1 MKEKKKD
8 ENINE
13 PIEEELPQQEAED
26 TEENTAEAEYV
37 QPEAEE
43 KEETPN
49 NKEAE
54 YLLLVQRIQA
64 DFDNYRKRNA
74 SVRADAMADGKA

>member
-43 KEETPN
+43 KEETPEKKKKGGWEKF
-49 NKEAE
+49 KETIKE
-54 YLLLVQRIQA
+54 TFE
-64 DFDNYRKRNA
+64 D
-74 SVRADAMADGKA
+74 